1 MLELVNR
8 SAVELRDLL
17 DRGEVSAVEIVDAHL
32 ARVDAVESH
41 VNAFITVTAEVARSQ
56 AAQADQQIKSGS
68 AGPMT
73 GIPVGL
79 KDILCTTDAP
89 TTAGSKLLDGYQS
102 PYDATVVKRLREQ
115 NALFIG
121 KTNTDEFAMGSST
134 EHSAYKFT
142 SNPWK
147 LDHVPGGSSGGSAAA
162 VAANEVS
169 VSLGSD
175 TGGSIRQP
183 AGFCGVVGMKPTYG
197 RVSRFGLIAFAS
209 SLDQIGPF
217 TRSVEDAA
225 LLLGAISGKDPHDST
240 SVDTDVPDFRAG
252 LTGDLTGL
260 RVGVADEYQ
269 IEGMDPRVEESV
281 KQAIAELERLGAEIV
296 PISLPHTEH
305 ALATYYI
312 IAPAEASAN
321 LARFDGVKYGL
332 SLQQDNLLDTYL
344 ETRGKGFG
352 PEVKRRVMLGTYA
365 LSSGYYDAYYVQ
377 AQKVRTLIKR
387 DFDQAFEKVDVIA
400 APTSP
405 TVSFQKGSRS
415 DDPMQMYLSDVF
427 TIPANMAGIPG
438 IAVPC
443 GFADDLPVSLQFM
456 GRAFDEATILRAAHA
471 YEQNTEWRN
480 RRPPL
485 DDAIASLAGDS

>member
-1 MLELVNR
+1 MSELINR

-17 DRGEVSAVEIVDAHL
+17 DNGEISAVDVLDAHL
-32 ARVDAVESH
+32 ARVEAVEAS
-41 VNAFITVTAEVARSQ
+41 VNAFITITDDVARAQAQ
-56 AAQADQQIKSGS
+56 AADQRIKNGT

-89 TTAGSKLLDGYQS
+89 TTAGSKLLEGYQS
-102 PYDATVVKRLREQ
+102 PYDATVVKMLREQ
-115 NALFIG
+115 DALFIG
-121 KTNTDEFAMGSST
+121 KANTDEFAMGSST
-134 EHSAYKFT
+134 EHSAYQFT

-162 VAANEVS
+162 VSAQEVS

-183 AGFCGVVGMKPTYG
+183 AGFCGVVGLKPTYG

-217 TRSVEDAA
+217 ARSVEDAA
-225 LLLGAISGKDPHDST
+225 LLLGAISGKDPNDAT
-240 SVDTDVPDFRAG
+240 SVDTPIPDYRATFG
-252 LTGDLTGL
+252 GDLTGV
-260 RVGVADEYQ
+260 RVGVAEEYQ
-269 IEGMDPRVEESV
+269 IDGMDSRVEESV
-281 KQAIAELERLGAEIV
+281 KQAIGELEKLGAEIV

-332 SLQQDNLLDTYL
+332 SLAQDNLLDTYL
-344 ETRGKGFG
+344 QTRGKGFG
-352 PEVKRRVMLGTYA
+352 PEVKRRIMLGTYA

-387 DFDQAFEKVDVIA
+387 DFDEAFQNVDVIA

-405 TVSFQKGSRS
+405 TVSFQRGARS
-415 DDPMQMYLSDVF
+415 ADPMQMYLSDVF

-443 GFADDLPVSLQFM
+443 GFADGLPVSLQFM
-456 GRAFDEATILRAAHA
+456 GRAFDEATVLRVAYA
-471 YEQNTEWRN
+471 YEQNTEWHTSN
-480 RRPPL
+480 PPL
-485 DDAIASLAGDS
+485 DAQITTAS